1 LWADLETILADLA
14 HDGLALDAAPFRA
27 LWQWRFPPLLHW
39 RGPEPAEGDQEC
51 PELILRPA
59 LEPWPLICDFPRE
72 GGFTSRFIDGSLRR
86 LEVEANAA
94 FRNQCRLLLNGR
106 PLELAMAPE
115 VLAVRYRQQRLYPC
129 LHPAIEPHW
138 PLNLVVRGP
147 EGEQLFALREDGL
160 AFAES
165 ADPCPPSEAWSSPP
179 WRGRRR
185 SDAVT
190 VDLRLG

>member
-1 LWADLETILADLA
+1 
-14 HDGLALDAAPFRA
+14 
-27 LWQWRFPPLLHW
+27 
-39 RGPEPAEGDQEC
+39 
-51 PELILRPA
+51 LRPA

-86 LEVEANAA
+86 FEVEANSA
-94 FRNQCRLLLNGR
+94 FRNSCKLMLNDR
-106 PLELAMAPE
+106 PLELAMEPE

-138 PLNLVVRGP
+138 PLTLVVRGP
-147 EGEQLFALREDGL
+147 EGERSFALGEDGL
-160 AFAES
+160 EFAES
-165 ADPCPPSEAWSSPP
+165 ASPSPLPQAWSSPP